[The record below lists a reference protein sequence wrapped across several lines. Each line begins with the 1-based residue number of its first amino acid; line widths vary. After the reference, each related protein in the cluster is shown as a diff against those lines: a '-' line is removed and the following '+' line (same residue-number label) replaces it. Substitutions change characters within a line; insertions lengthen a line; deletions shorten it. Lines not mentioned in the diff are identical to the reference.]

1 MTGNTEGSRIDERL
15 AQMEATVREL
25 QGVQQELRDSQWWLR
40 WGGGTA
46 TAVRGIVTAVLVAVI
61 IMNLARSFALTDQ
74 LADVR
79 IDTGALANTM
89 SFVREDVAEIKSDV
103 KAMRA
108 ELRSVAEA
116 VGAQLE
122 QQKTELAPFSPIE

>member
-25 QGVQQELRDSQWWLR
+25 QGVQKELRDSQWWLR

-46 TAVRGIVTAVLVAVI
+46 TAVLGIVTAVLVAVI